1 MNPARPR
8 PLPLV
13 LVSALALSA
22 LTACGA
28 ARNQMK
34 PAMAPLAVASE
45 AAKPAPLVTN
55 HFQRDRIGTL
65 GEDKVREILSAPV
78 YLEADA
84 RIGIVPVV
92 DRYEPDGDLPL
103 TAVTGQLADRLAD
116 AGMFEVV
123 SEISTDWP
131 STSSIAGLR
140 ELAARYRAEYLLLY
154 RHRFVERRYTNAW
167 SWAWVTLV
175 GGLMVPGE
183 TFETAGVLEAT
194 LFDVKSGTLLFT
206 VFERVDGEEDAGVW
220 HTDRTARRLKESL
233 LGEAVDG
240 LQTRIDEKLRS
251 LIAARPTPEDGQKA
265 LAGGPAAAPALTATR

>member
-1 MNPARPR
+1 MNPTPNRSTLR
-8 PLPLV
+8 LV
-13 LVSALALSA
+13 VSALTLLA

-28 ARNQMK
+28 ARKPMK
-34 PAMAPLAVASE
+34 PAMAPLAVATE
-45 AAKPAPLVTN
+45 APKPAPLVTN

-65 GEDKVREILSAPV
+65 SEDKVREILSAPV

-103 TAVTGQLADRLAD
+103 TAVTGQIADRLAD

-206 VFERVDGEEDAGVW
+206 VFERVDGEEDAGIW
-220 HTDRTARRLKESL
+220 HTDRTARRLKEGL

-251 LIAARPTPEDGQKA
+251 LIAARPAPEGGDEA
-265 LAGGPAAAPALTATR
+265 LARRPTPPVLTATR

>member
-1 MNPARPR
+1 MHRVPT
-8 PLPLV
+8 LLV
-13 LVSALALSA
+13 ALAALA

-28 ARNQMK
+28 AHK
-34 PAMAPLAVASE
+34 PMAPSMAPLAVATE
-45 AAKPAPLVTN
+45 AAKPTPLVTN
-55 HFQRDRIGTL
+55 HFQRDRIGSL
-65 GEDKVREILSAPV
+65 GEDKVREILAAPV
-78 YLEADA
+78 FLERRA

-92 DRYEPDGDLPL
+92 DRYEPDGGLPL
-103 TAVTGQLADRLAD
+103 TAVTGMLADRLAD
-116 AGMFEVV
+116 AGIFEVV

-131 STSSIAGLR
+131 STRSIAGLR

-167 SWAWVTLV
+167 SWAWLTIV

-220 HTDRTARRLKESL
+220 HTDRTARRLKEGL
-233 LGEAVDG
+233 LEEAADG
-240 LQTRIDEKLRS
+240 LEARIQSKFQA
-251 LIAARPTPEDGQKA
+251 LIAARPDDEQHKA
-265 LAGGPAAAPALTATR
+265 VAARPAVRPADPATVAITR